1 MKKAIKWVGFFVI
14 AVVSML
20 SIAMLSACNNTE
32 TPKTKEYTV
41 TYFDGNTVLKTETV
55 KEGDRA
61 EKWTPTKQDYVFVDW
76 FATPNF
82 GHKFDFDQAI
92 TENKSAFAQW
102 TSAKQTVDTREYY
115 IVGSG
120 TSPILMSSN
129 WGKVFDETTKMT
141 KAADK
146 NEYTYTL
153 DLQVGDLFQFA
164 INENWHNQRG
174 VGYLTT
180 LTLADGTE
188 AFSGASTIG
197 DNSSYRLNIKCELA
211 GNYTFTLTTHP
222 DDDTYETNNASYTEA
237 NKEAFNINTLDKIS
251 WVRNGDVTAPTQ
263 VITDFYIKGSG
274 ITNWKDMYN
283 DATKMKNENGVYTLT
298 VYLKENEE
306 FMFTSLNTV
315 GTEVGTG
322 TDYLRASNLDDASK
336 AFVDQKPS
344 MNMVA
349 KASGSYTFT
358 YTKATEVLSVS
369 FDGTKTP
376 VPTDYYIDGTFAEGV
391 ADWSGY
397 CFNPD
402 FKLAELE
409 EGSGVYEI
417 KNVTLKADS
426 QIIIQAF
433 KAGSTERGEWGTEGY
448 NGLGSYNYTYLYNG
462 GTAFAAVGG
471 GNNNIKV
478 LTAGSYDITFDSY
491 AKMITMVEHIESA
504 DNLDIYI
511 KGSNIN
517 SQSHGWSADYLFT
530 ISEDETQYEYI
541 LTVEEGKAVE
551 FGCEKHPKG
560 EKQGY
565 GDYLGASIMG
575 TSGDANDKFTPEA
588 GSNFTCSVAGKYK
601 VVYVIA
607 TGEMNFYALPN
618 A

>member
-164 INENWHNQRG
+164 INESWHNQRG

-358 YTKATEVLSVS
+358 YTKATEVLSVA

-517 SQSHGWSADYLFT
+517 SWSHGWSADYLFT
-530 ISEDETQYEYI
+530 ISEDETQYEYT
-541 LTVEEGKAVE
+541 LTVEEDKTVE

-560 EKQGY
+560 EKEGY
-565 GDYLGASIMG
+565 GEWLGVSSMG

>member
-32 TPKTKEYTV
+32 TPETKEYTV

-164 INENWHNQRG
+164 INESWHNQRG

-336 AFVDQKPS
+336 VFVDQKPS

-358 YTKATEVLSVS
+358 YTKATEVLSVA

-517 SQSHGWSADYLFT
+517 SWSHGWSADYLFT
-530 ISEDETQYEYI
+530 ISEDETQYEYT
-541 LTVEEGKAVE
+541 LTVEEDKAVE